1 MDFLQNSI
9 KTLKKYMNEIT
20 NYFLERNSSGFVEGF
35 NNKIKV
41 LTRRSKKCRKVFKLL
56 KLDTEGLGMFRF
68 SGVCE
73 NTYSMEIHR
82 AIALKLP
89 DEFKHKLLIPSSFHS
104 FSFNTHLRLIFF
116 KYIKGGMPYNT

>member
-73 NTYSMEIHR
+73 NTYSMEIHVEPFLFHQNTLSYL
-82 AIALKLP
+82 IAFRI
-89 DEFKHKLLIPSSFHS
+89 D
-104 FSFNTHLRLIFF
+104 IFIRE
-116 KYIKGGMPYNT
+116 YTL

>member
-1 MDFLQNSI
+1 MYQETIIWLRFKLPTQLVTLI

-41 LTRRSKKCRKVFKLL
+41 LTRRSYGLRSAGRLFQRL

-68 SGVCE
+68 SG
-73 NTYSMEIHR
+73 
-82 AIALKLP
+82 A
-89 DEFKHKLLIPSSFHS
+89 F
-104 FSFNTHLRLIFF
+104 
-116 KYIKGGMPYNT
+116 